1 MGIGELVAFLDT
13 VFQLSYLSVMFEE
26 KSVFVEMFVVGQ
38 SSKLGDRD

>member
-13 VFQLSYLSVMFEE
+13 VFSSVSVMFEE